1 MAFKL
6 EKPIMFSTEGYKR
19 YSPDVDNKQNIIP
32 SGDIT
37 MEDVDFPVHGVDNLG
52 NEKVMTPGNKYKFP
66 GDQVLETP
74 LQQKSCNCW
83 EGYKRVPGTKPCA
96 KGSCRKK

>member
-6 EKPIMFSTEGYKR
+6 QRPVMFSMEGYKSN
-19 YSPDVDNKQNIIP
+19 SPDVKNKQNLIP

-37 MEDVDFPVHGVDNLG
+37 MEGVDFPVHGVDNKG
-52 NEKVMTPGNKYKFP
+52 NEKVMEPGKNYKFP
-66 GDQVLETP
+66 GDKVLETP
-74 LQQKSCNCW
+74 LQKSCNCW
-83 EGYKRVPGTKPCA
+83 ESHERVPGTKPCA